1 MGAAATSEA
10 MVTSEAMETSEVM
23 VTLEVM
29 ETSEAMETLEE
40 METLEAMEILEV
52 ISELEPMLELELVLV
67 ETATRALSISRSM
80 REDCKYD
87 PLFVVSLNVK
97 DLFDAFNLTCPQYK
111 YKPSS
116 LIKSKK

>member
-1 MGAAATSEA
+1 MGA
-10 MVTSEAMETSEVM
+10 MVTSEAV
-23 VTLEVM
+23 
-29 ETSEAMETLEE
+29 
-40 METLEAMEILEV
+40 ETLEAMVTLEAMKTSV
-52 ISELEPMLELELVLV
+52 LAARPMLTPELELELEPMLELELVLV

-116 LIKSKK
+116 LIKK